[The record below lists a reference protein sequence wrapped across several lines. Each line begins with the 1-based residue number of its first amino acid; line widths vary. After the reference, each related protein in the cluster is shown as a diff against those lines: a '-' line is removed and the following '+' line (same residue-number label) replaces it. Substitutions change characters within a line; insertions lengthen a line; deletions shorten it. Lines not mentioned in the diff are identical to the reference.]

1 MILQFVWCIGCFV
14 TLFYGEKIEEE
25 SSSLV
30 FSVVL
35 KDEKS
40 FLILWLALGLRR
52 FSIFG

>member
-14 TLFYGEKIEEE
+14 ALFYGEKIEEE

-35 KDEKS
+35 KGEKV
-40 FLILWLALGLRR
+40 G
-52 FSIFG
+52 